1 MNPAY
6 LFPILASMTWGMVYT
21 LDQKIL
27 KTTSPVVLLA
37 IDALLTFLI
46 FLPILISQRGELK
59 ELALMDRKGF
69 LLIILVTLLTIAA
82 DFLILFGVKHLDASI
97 ASIIE
102 ISYPFFV
109 VLFSFFLFRTSLSI
123 PFFVGAACIFLGTAI
138 IIKFS

>member
-6 LFPILASMTWGMVYT
+6 LFPILAAMTWGMVYT

-27 KTTSPVVLLA
+27 KTTSPLLLLA
-37 IDALLTFLI
+37 IDAGITFLLFI
-46 FLPILISQRGELK
+46 PVLVSQRSALK
-59 ELALMDRKGF
+59 GMLVLDKKSA
-69 LLIILVTLLTIAA
+69 LLILLVTLLTIAA
-82 DFLILFGVKHLDASI
+82 DFLILFGVKHLDASV

-109 VLFSFFLFRTSLSI
+109 VLFSFFLFRTTLSI

>member
-6 LFPILASMTWGMVYT
+6 LFPILASMTWGIVYT

-27 KTTSPVVLLA
+27 KTTSPLLLLA
-37 IDALLTFLI
+37 IDACITFLI
-46 FLPILISQRGELK
+46 FIPVLISQRGALK
-59 ELALMDRKGF
+59 GVAMMDRRSIA
-69 LLIILVTLLTIAA
+69 LIIGVTLLTILA
-82 DFLILFGVKHLDASI
+82 DFLILFGVKHLDAPT

-123 PFFVGAACIFLGTAI
+123 PFFIGAACIFIGTVI
-138 IIKFS
+138 IIKFT

>member
-46 FLPILISQRGELK
+46 FLPVLISQRGELK
-59 ELALMDRKGF
+59 ELAMIDKKGLF
-69 LLIILVTLLTIAA
+69 LIIVVTLLTIAA
-82 DFLILFGVKHLDASI
+82 DFFILFGVKHLDASI

-123 PFFVGAACIFLGTAI
+123 PFFMGAACIFLGTAI

>member
-82 DFLILFGVKHLDASI
+82 DFLILFGVKHLDASV

-123 PFFVGAACIFLGTAI
+123 PFFIGAACIFLGTAI